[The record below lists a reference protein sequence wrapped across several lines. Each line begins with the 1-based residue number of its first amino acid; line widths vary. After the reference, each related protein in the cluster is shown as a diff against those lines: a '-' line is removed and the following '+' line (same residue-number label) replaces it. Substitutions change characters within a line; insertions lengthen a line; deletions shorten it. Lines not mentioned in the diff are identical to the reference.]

1 MAAHAP
7 APKPAAFAPFVP
19 AVPPVVCEAVLR
31 ALRRVARDGGV
42 TLFIALTYYNISTF
56 GFHVV
61 VSRIL
66 GPGPYGALGAV
77 LAVTSL
83 AGNATG
89 AASTAV
95 TRTVAVIRAGGGD
108 PRPFDLR
115 RTQRRGLATAAA
127 ATAIIAALAPV
138 IERYLHLGSATPV
151 LFLALMAGAILA
163 GLVPRGVLM
172 GERRF
177 EEVAACL
184 AIGVTVK
191 LILGAALA
199 VWAGV
204 SGAVGAAA
212 IGEALMTA
220 RYYYVI
226 RQQHGTVMPGR
237 ELRVPARSFSL
248 ATGAYAGFWFLA
260 ATDTFLARHLLAA
273 DPSGLYVAA
282 STAGS
287 IALFLPNNITLTAFP
302 ALAGAAGGSAADRSG
317 RDRSPAGVPTS
328 PAGAPTIAATSPAGA
343 PTPSPPGTFA
353 KALAAAAA
361 LTIVSSSVLAL
372 VPGLVIAVLFGPGF
386 RDAAPILTL
395 LAISNGAQGMVSFL
409 LHHQLAHHRAT
420 CLLPWVALVALAIV
434 ANAAHHSAVQIA
446 TEAMT
451 VSLVLCVAM
460 AALSAHLALAA
471 RAPEPEPEDV
481 LPLPAGFVKD

>member
-1 MAAHAP
+1 M
-7 APKPAAFAPFVP
+7 
-19 AVPPVVCEAVLR
+19 LR

-226 RQQHGTVMPGR
+226 RKQRATVMPGR

-328 PAGAPTIAATSPAGA
+328 PAGAPT
-343 PTPSPPGTFA
+343 PSPPGTFA

-372 VPGLVIAVLFGPGF
+372 LPGLVIAVLFGPGF

-446 TEAMT
+446 AEAMT
-451 VSLVLCVAM
+451 VSLILCVAM